1 MHYRIIFPLVS
12 GSESDSKPP
21 NIDSTPDMTTK
32 EAMQTVPDAYEQT
45 IPAIRD
51 TLLQTPKAVARTL
64 VVYLRARRMYEGRN
78 KISDKTKGE
87 SRVRSRKG
95 VAGRHRGWYIQLRG
109 GNISSGKASIRC
121 SPSNKKQKDTDIHGK
136 DVTATV
142 T

>member
-1 MHYRIIFPLVS
+1 MIVLYYCPGIIGLHYRIIFPLVS

-21 NIDSTPDMTTK
+21 NVDSTPDMTTK
-32 EAMQTVPDAYEQT
+32 EAMQVVPDAYEQT

-87 SRVRSRKG
+87 SRVRSRNG
-95 VAGRHRGWYIQLRG
+95 VAQGDIG
-109 GNISSGKASIRC
+109 GGTYSSG
-121 SPSNKKQKDTDIHGK
+121 
-136 DVTATV
+136 VAT
-142 T
+142 

>member
-1 MHYRIIFPLVS
+1 
-12 GSESDSKPP
+12 
-21 NIDSTPDMTTK
+21 
-32 EAMQTVPDAYEQT
+32 MQVGPDAYEQT

-95 VAGRHRGWYIQLRG
+95 VGATSGVVHTAQGWQH
-109 GNISSGKASIRC
+109 K
-121 SPSNKKQKDTDIHGK
+121 
-136 DVTATV
+136 
-142 T
+142 